1 MTLNH
6 LILALAAAGS
16 FSAHAADSLNLA
28 NYSVNGIYSLDVLN
42 GTRGGISGLEASAVT
57 YALDRGTLFF
67 VGDEGTGVIEI
78 SKTGQTLGYMNF
90 DWTGTGSTKHD
101 TEGLTYTG
109 NGVLVVGEERLQ
121 DAYQFSY
128 VANGSATLASSFV
141 SLSNTAVGNN
151 GMEGIS
157 YDARNGGSF
166 VTIKQVSPENIQA
179 GSLTFAPATGGLPA
193 SLPKDGASPNGGGA
207 STMQNL
213 FDPALMGLAS
223 LSDVQT
229 LSGVGTLV
237 GSNAAD
243 NLLVL
248 SLDSHKLLEVS
259 RAGVIKSSLDLAAI
273 PELSYVVAHN
283 AIEGVTID
291 EKGTIYLVAEQ
302 EQDGIVS
309 DALARSRLIVL
320 TAPVPEPATYA
331 MLLAGL
337 GVLGAVV
344 RRRKQVL

>member
-1 MTLNH
+1 LKLKN
-6 LILALAAAGS
+6 LVLALTVVGS
-16 FSAHAADSLNLA
+16 FSAQAADSLNLA
-28 NYSVNGIYSLDVLN
+28 NYSVSGIYSLDVLN
-42 GTRGGISGLEASAVT
+42 GTNGGISGLEASAVT
-57 YALDRGTLFF
+57 YAQDRGTLFF
-67 VGDEGTGVIEI
+67 VGDEGTGVVEI
-78 SKTGQTLGYMNF
+78 STTGQTLGYMNF
-90 DWTGTGSTKHD
+90 DWAGTGSTKHD
-101 TEGLTYTG
+101 TEGLTYMG

-121 DAYQFSY
+121 DAYKFSY

-141 SLSNTAVGNN
+141 SISNTSVGNN

-166 VTIKQVSPENIQA
+166 VTIKQISPEAILA
-179 GSLTFAPATGGLPA
+179 GGLSFAAATGGLPA
-193 SLPKDGASPNGGGA
+193 SLPSNGVSPTGGGT
-207 STMQNL
+207 STMTNL

-237 GSNAAD
+237 GTSAAD

-248 SLDSHKLLEVS
+248 SLDSHKLLEVT
-259 RAGVIKSSLDLAAI
+259 RAGLIKSSLDLAAI

-302 EQDGIVS
+302 EQDGSI
-309 DALARSRLIVL
+309 ATELARSRLIVL
-320 TAPVPEPATYA
+320 TTPVPEPETYV

-337 GVLGAVV
+337 GLLGVV
-344 RRRKQVL
+344 ARRRRQTT